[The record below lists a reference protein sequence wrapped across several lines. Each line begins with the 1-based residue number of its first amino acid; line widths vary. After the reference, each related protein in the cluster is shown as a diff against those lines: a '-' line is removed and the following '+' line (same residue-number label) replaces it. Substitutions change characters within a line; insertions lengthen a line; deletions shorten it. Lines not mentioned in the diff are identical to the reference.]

1 MTIEEFRKSVIS
13 NTKEYLV
20 LHPPL
25 ISRQMQIEESYKT
38 NKIKEVPI
46 DKINK
51 KYSEIDSEY
60 AIKRNK
66 PIQTNQL
73 NLENTMGLVKKKKS
87 KGF

>member
-1 MTIEEFRKSVIS
+1 
-13 NTKEYLV
+13 
-20 LHPPL
+20 
-25 ISRQMQIEESYKT
+25 MQIEESYKT